1 MDSITIYSVNLIG
14 VSYFGRRPDGGR
26 VRLLDSISFSAKAG
40 EITAVI
46 GPSGGGK
53 STLIRLINRLTEP
66 GEGRIELD
74 GTNIATLDP
83 LELRR
88 MVALVPQK
96 PFMFDGT
103 VLDNLQMP
111 FRYRQTPPPEADSAE
126 VLEVMSLAR
135 LDPEMLERNAR
146 SLSIGQQQRV
156 GVARALITKP
166 QVILL
171 DEPTSALDRRTS
183 DELASTLREIAHG
196 KNITMIMVTHDLR
209 LTQKVADY
217 CFYLEGGR
225 ILEEGRG
232 AELLAHPKSVA
243 LKAFLAEPLDQEG

>member
-1 MDSITIYSVNLIG
+1 MGKVNREVVALKSVSFYGCRTDG
-14 VSYFGRRPDGGR
+14 VS
-26 VRLLDSISFSAKAG
+26 VRLLDSVSLTARSG
-40 EITAVI
+40 EITAII

-74 GTNIATLDP
+74 GTDIATLDP

-88 MVALVPQK
+88 LVALVPQK

-103 VLDNLQMP
+103 VLDNLQTP
-111 FRYRQTPPPEADSAE
+111 FRYRQTAPPEADSAE
-126 VLEVMSLAR
+126 VLEALALAKLDAELLAR
-135 LDPEMLERNAR
+135 SAR
-146 SLSIGQQQRV
+146 SLSLGQQQRV

-183 DELASTLREIAHG
+183 DELASTLREISHG
-196 KNITMIMVTHDLR
+196 GNITMIMVTHDLR

-217 CFYLEGGR
+217 CFYLEAGR
-225 ILEEGRG
+225 ILEEGRA
-232 AELLAHPKSVA
+232 AELLAQPKTAA
-243 LKAFLAEPLDQEG
+243 LRSFLAEPLDQEG